1 MTSCRSRSNR
11 LLVFLAGFGVQG
23 LLNLGVPVDAHAQA
37 PSGVSFPG
45 QTQSGASSKSW
56 RQRHPVLF
64 DTLIG
69 TAAGA
74 AAGCALGAAAHDS
87 EVSCGYLVAP
97 FGLLG
102 AAIGVVPGLATE
114 RRNERDPMSF
124 DELRRRVK
132 PGTAVV
138 VVNPGRAR
146 TAGKV
151 LDISGDALTIRAVD
165 GSTATLTSGAATW
178 HLVSDSLK
186 NGIVIGAAVGAV
198 AAVVNYK
205 DGAGA
210 GAITGVPIWALI
222 GALADRA
229 IKHQVVTVDEHAGR
243 PSAFLRL
250 SPWLGKRSGGVAL
263 SVAF

>member
-1 MTSCRSRSNR
+1 MSCRSRSNR
-11 LLVFLAGFGVQG
+11 LLLLMAGFAVQG
-23 LLNLGVPVDAHAQA
+23 LLNLGAPADAHAQTQA
-37 PSGVSFPG
+37 GVAFSS
-45 QTQSGASSKSW
+45 QTQSGAPPKSW

-64 DTLIG
+64 DTLVG

-87 EVSCGYLVAP
+87 EVSCSYLVAP

-102 AAIGVVPGLATE
+102 ATIGVVPGLATE
-114 RRNERDPMSF
+114 RRNARDPLSF
-124 DELRRRVK
+124 DEVRLRVK
-132 PGTAVV
+132 PGMNVVAV
-138 VVNPGRAR
+138 NAAGHK

-151 LDISGDALTIRAVD
+151 ADVSGDSVTMRAID
-165 GSTATLTSGAATW
+165 GTTATLTSRASTW

-186 NGIVIGAAVGAV
+186 NGILIGAAVGTA

-229 IKHQVVTVDEHAGR
+229 FNHQVLTVDEHAGS
-243 PSAFLRL
+243 PSAFLKL
-250 SPWLGKRSGGVAL
+250 SPRLGKRSGGIAL
-263 SVAF
+263 SVTF